1 MNDLT
6 SEEKNRLRALI
17 ESDDW
22 ALVMTVHADMLER
35 ARSFC
40 EEKPAAEVAKW
51 QGVALGLREF
61 VKALEDR
68 ARPITPLQELG
79 SPSAHFR
86 NSFGRS
92 ASGGY

>member
-1 MNDLT
+1 MTDLT
-6 SEEKNRLRALI
+6 AEEKAKLRALM
-17 ESDDW
+17 ESEDW
-22 ALVMTVHADMLER
+22 KLVMSIHADMLER

-92 ASGGY
+92 AAGGY